1 MKIAKSV
8 RGRPRAANVPPT
20 SLDSSD
26 VPAFFG
32 AALSGVNADEPPA
45 AGASADA
52 GVGAG
57 CGASAIFVTSRVAV
71 AWFGGRQTVSLQAWY
86 LRITPT
92 DVAPGFSLALNGIW
106 NVPSYTA
113 SGLPALK

>member
-8 RGRPRAANVPPT
+8 RGRPREANVPPT

-26 VPAFFG
+26 EPAFFG

-52 GVGAG
+52 GTG
-57 CGASAIFVTSRVAV
+57 CGASAIFVTSSVAV

-86 LRITPT
+86 FRITPT
-92 DVAPGFSLALNGIW
+92 DVAPGFNFALNGIW

-113 SGLPALK
+113 S